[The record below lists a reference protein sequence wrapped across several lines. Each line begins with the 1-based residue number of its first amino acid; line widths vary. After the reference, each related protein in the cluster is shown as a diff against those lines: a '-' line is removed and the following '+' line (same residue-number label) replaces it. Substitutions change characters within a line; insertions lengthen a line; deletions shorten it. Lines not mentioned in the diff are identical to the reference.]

1 MHVFLET
8 ARLVL
13 RRFTEIDVDYLL
25 QLDNEPEVM
34 HFLTGGTPTPRAIIQ
49 TKTLPEFRNPRG
61 RLERFAWQLRSR
73 PENSWGG
80 SLPLQRSGEFGPSL
94 TADAL
99 GHPTCDKVAEV

>member
-34 HFLTGGTPTPRAIIQ
+34 HFLTGGTPTPRAIIE

-61 RLERFAWQLRSR
+61 RLERFAWAAIEKS
-73 PENSWGG
+73 
-80 SLPLQRSGEFGPSL
+80 SGEFLGWFSAPS
-94 TADAL
+94 AL
-99 GHPTCDKVAEV
+99 G